1 MFAAKRRSYA
11 EAVESRRRLGSRL
24 LLLLLVF
31 LSFQVVSGLFVA
43 AYSVSSRSMSP
54 TLAPGDLVLATPL
67 AFGPKTVFGKL
78 PGFRHPARGDI
89 VLAEP
94 PFAMRP
100 GFWPT
105 VFDSFVRFVTFQR
118 FSLLSHGHS
127 AVLAGPTVQR
137 IVALP
142 GDTIEMKNYV
152 FRVKPAGS
160 GHFLTEFE
168 LSSARYDIAPSQS
181 PQGWNEAFPASGSM
195 PERTLGKDE
204 YFLAG
209 DARGL
214 ASDSRLWG
222 PVKPDRLLAL
232 VILCYWPPS
241 RFGSP

>member
-1 MFAAKRRSYA
+1 MFAGKRRSYA

-24 LLLLLVF
+24 LLLFVVF
-31 LSFQVVSGLFVA
+31 LCFQLVSGLFVA
-43 AYSVSSRSMSP
+43 AYSVSSKSMSP
-54 TLAPGDLVLATPL
+54 ALAPGDLLIATPL

-89 VLAEP
+89 VLVEP
-94 PFAMRP
+94 PFALRR

-105 VFDSFVRFVTFQR
+105 LFDSFVRFVTFQR
-118 FSLLSHGHS
+118 FSLLSRGPQ

-137 IVALP
+137 VVGLP

-160 GHFLTEFE
+160 EHFLTEFE
-168 LSSARYDIAPSQS
+168 LSTVRYDIAPSRS
-181 PQGWNEAFPASGSM
+181 PQGWSESFPASGSM
-195 PERTLGKDE
+195 AARTLGKDE

-214 ASDSRLWG
+214 SSDSRLWG
-222 PVKPDRLLAL
+222 PVRPDRLLAQ
-232 VILCYWPPS
+232 VILRYWPPS